1 MECGVHTGRAFQGP
15 GRKQGHA
22 GCLRHQEAGGGGPG
36 AAEEGPCRGPRGPEA
51 AWAGRLQAGRQ
62 GRQGRGS
69 RRRPGA
75 LGLTRWD
82 TCLLAHGVME
92 HSWGRPGAKVR
103 VLGGA
108 GGETGRGRSSPSHLC
123 GTAPLRTAPLRT
135 APLRASVVATATPEG
150 GPDSWCPRGWA
161 GLGGQQLTFRPGSSP
176 PLGRRA
182 HLCPCPS
189 LQQPGATQGHE
200 DRAGGTRRGSPN
212 GPPSPGL
219 GSPRMLGFVKRGAW
233 LLAVWFLG
241 LGAIGT

>member
-36 AAEEGPCRGPRGPEA
+36 AAEEGPCCGPRGPEA
-51 AWAGRLQAGRQ
+51 AWAGRLRAGRQ

-123 GTAPLRTAPLRT
+123 GTAPLRTAPLR
-135 APLRASVVATATPEG
+135 ASVVATATPEG
-150 GPDSWCPRGWA
+150 AGKQPATEDPRLLVPSGVGRPGGAALPWDAVPTSVPAPASSSRVPPRGMRTERVA
-161 GLGGQQLTFRPGSSP
+161 PGEVARTA
-176 PLGRRA
+176 PL
-182 HLCPCPS
+182 P
-189 LQQPGATQGHE
+189 QG
-200 DRAGGTRRGSPN
+200 
-212 GPPSPGL
+212 
-219 GSPRMLGFVKRGAW
+219 
-233 LLAVWFLG
+233 
-241 LGAIGT
+241 

>member
-51 AWAGRLQAGRQ
+51 AWAGRLRAGRQ

-150 GPDSWCPRGWA
+150 AGKQPAAEDPRLLVPSGV
-161 GLGGQQLTFRPGSSP
+161 GRPG
-176 PLGRRA
+176 
-182 HLCPCPS
+182 
-189 LQQPGATQGHE
+189 GAAAYLS
-200 DRAGGTRRGSPN
+200 AGVQ
-212 GPPSPGL
+212 PSPGTPCPPL
-219 GSPRMLGFVKRGAW
+219 SVPQPPAAGCHPGA
-233 LLAVWFLG
+233 
-241 LGAIGT
+241 